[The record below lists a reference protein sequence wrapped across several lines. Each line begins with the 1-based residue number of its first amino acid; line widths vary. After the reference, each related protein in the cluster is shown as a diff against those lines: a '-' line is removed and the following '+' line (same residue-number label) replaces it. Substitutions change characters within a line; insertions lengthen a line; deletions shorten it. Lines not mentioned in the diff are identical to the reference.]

1 MKQPSVKNRKDVFGR
16 DVKVTRDKGVK
27 TKEVTGNY
35 VSKTKVVKG
44 VKGGKQVT
52 KSRMEVDPSMGFGSV
67 RNVTKYTGLSGLK
80 KELDMNKSTDR
91 KKISSMAA
99 GVNPTK
105 AKLTKN
111 KLTVR
116 EMAQKKYKGTNLP
129 KKFNG

>member
-1 MKQPSVKNRKDVFGR
+1 MKQPSVKTRKDLFGR
-16 DVKVTRDKGVK
+16 DVKVTRNKDVK

-35 VSKTKVVKG
+35 VAKTKVVKK
-44 VKGGKQVT
+44 VPGGKNIT
-52 KSRMEVDPSMGFGSV
+52 KSRMEVDPSMGYGSV
-67 RNVTKYTGLSGLK
+67 RNVNKYTGLAGLK
-80 KELDMNKSTDR
+80 KELDMKKSTDR
-91 KKISSMAA
+91 KKISTMAA

-116 EMAQKKYKGTNLP
+116 EMAQKKYKGTNMP